1 MLNYTPNINTG
12 KICNKG
18 ATKDFRRQFT
28 YANSAESSLSILQFY
43 MQTQLAGDEPSATMI
58 HQWLTNY
65 LKVKRATYNL
75 PNLKYSKYIKADA
88 PISIPTAE
96 DVKLPE

>member
-28 YANSAESSLSILQFY
+28 YANSA
-43 MQTQLAGDEPSATMI
+43 
-58 HQWLTNY
+58 
-65 LKVKRATYNL
+65 
-75 PNLKYSKYIKADA
+75 
-88 PISIPTAE
+88 
-96 DVKLPE
+96 